1 MAHRSVCVTNDT
13 KWSANGSFR
22 YQRVGLA
29 RGRFCPLAEA
39 DLLLFAVDPAQHAA
53 NNGFVLISGALVLMM
68 TPALAL
74 FYAGFVRSRNVL
86 NTMVMSFA
94 AMGLV
99 SVLWVLFGYSLAFA
113 PGSGALAPFIGGLQW
128 AGLSNWSAPYG
139 DGQLSHGAVA
149 FFQLTFAIITPALI
163 SGAVVERMN
172 FRAWLLFVLLWST
185 FIYLPLAHMVWG
197 PGGFLGPECLGALD
211 FAGGL
216 VVEMAS
222 GVGAAV
228 TAAVV
233 GRRRNY
239 PGHSAPPHNVPFILL
254 GAGLLWFGWFGFN
267 GGSGL
272 VAGNLASLACITTNT
287 AGAAAALGWMLIE
300 TCQRGKP
307 TAVGVATGAVAGLV
321 AITPAA
327 GFVSPLGAL
336 VIGFV
341 AALLCNWALQLKNR
355 SGLDD
360 SLDVLPVHGVAGLL
374 GILLTGL
381 LALRSVNPAGANG
394 LLAGNP
400 AQFVIQ
406 LKAAGFTLLW
416 VGVGTFVILQ
426 VLRMLI
432 PLRASDL
439 EEQQGLDINAHGEE
453 AYNTEFTV

>member
-1 MAHRSVCVTNDT
+1 MPS
-13 KWSANGSFR
+13 
-22 YQRVGLA
+22 
-29 RGRFCPLAEA
+29 
-39 DLLLFAVDPAQHAA
+39 LFAAETALRSA
-53 NNGFVLISGALVLMM
+53 NNGFVLLSAALVLMM

-99 SVLWVLFGYSLAFA
+99 SVLWVLFGYSLAFSE
-113 PGSGALAPFIGGLQW
+113 GSGPLAPFIGGLQW

-139 DGQLSHGAVA
+139 DGQLSQGAVA

-163 SGAVVERMN
+163 SGAVVERMQ
-172 FRAWLLFVLLWST
+172 FRAWIAFVLLWST

-197 PGGFLGPECLGALD
+197 PGGFLGPDGLGALD

-228 TAAVV
+228 AAAMV
-233 GRRRNY
+233 GRRRNH
-239 PGHSAPPHNVPFILL
+239 PAQIAPPHNVPFILL

-272 VAGNLASLACITTNT
+272 VAGNLASLACLTTNS
-287 AGAAAALGWMLIE
+287 AGAAAAVGWMLIE
-300 TCQRGKP
+300 TMQRGKP

-327 GFVSPLGAL
+327 GYVSPIGAL
-336 VIGFV
+336 LIGF
-341 AALLCNWALQLKNR
+341 AAAVVCNSALQLKNR

-374 GILLTGL
+374 GILLTGV
-381 LALRSVNPAGANG
+381 LALKSVNPAGANG

-400 AQFVIQ
+400 AQLLIQ
-406 LKAAGFTLLW
+406 LKAAGFTVLW
-416 VGVGTFVILQ
+416 VGVGTFVVLQ
-426 VLRMLI
+426 LLKLAM
-432 PLRASDL
+432 PLRATDQ
-439 EEQQGLDINAHGEE
+439 EERQGLDINAHGEE
-453 AYNTEFTV
+453 AYNNEFTL

>member
-1 MAHRSVCVTNDT
+1 MVWARRKVT
-13 KWSANGSFR
+13 A
-22 YQRVGLA
+22 
-29 RGRFCPLAEA
+29 PAEA
-39 DLLLFAVDPAQHAA
+39 ILLLFAAEPAQHAA
-53 NNGFVLISGALVLMM
+53 NNGFVLISAALVLMM

-99 SVLWVLFGYSLAFA
+99 SVLWVLFGYSLAFS
-113 PGSGALAPFIGGLQW
+113 PGSGPLAPFIGGLQW

-172 FRAWLLFVLLWST
+172 FRAWMLFVLLWST

-197 PGGFLGPECLGALD
+197 PGGFLGPEGLGALD

-233 GRRRNY
+233 GSRRNH
-239 PGHSAPPHNVPFILL
+239 PEHNAPPHNVPFILL

-272 VAGNLASLACITTNT
+272 VAGNLASLACLTTNT
-287 AGAAAALGWMLIE
+287 AGASAALGWMLIE
-300 TCQRGKP
+300 TVQRGKP

-327 GFVSPLGAL
+327 GYVSPLGAL
-336 VIGFV
+336 VIGF
-341 AALLCNWALQLKNR
+341 AAAFLCSWALQLKNR
-355 SGLDD
+355 SRLDD

-374 GILLTGL
+374 GILLTGV
-381 LALRSVNPAGANG
+381 LALSSVNPAGANG

-400 AQFVIQ
+400 AQLLIQ
-406 LKAAGFTLLW
+406 IKAAGFTALW

-426 VLRMLI
+426 ALRMVI
-432 PLRASDL
+432 PLRASDA
-439 EEQQGLDINAHGEE
+439 EERQGLDINAHGEE
-453 AYNTEFTV
+453 AYNTEFTM